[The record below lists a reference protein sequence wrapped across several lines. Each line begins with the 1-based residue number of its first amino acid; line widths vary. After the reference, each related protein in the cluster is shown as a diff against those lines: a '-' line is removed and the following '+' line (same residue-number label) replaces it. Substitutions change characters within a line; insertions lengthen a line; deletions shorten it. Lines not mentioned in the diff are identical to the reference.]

1 MRFARRLHSI
11 QDPRWEDA
19 YIDYVQLKEQLKSHN
34 AEDKESTT
42 LTLLRS
48 TEECVEL
55 FLRRQFQIVIDTT
68 ENLMSNFTASHTAF
82 DSAQPAPHKEC
93 LQEISRFIVRLDLF
107 AKVNRDIVRRIL
119 VKLRTTHDSELSQI
133 LYARPWLRKLAQL
146 NDIVKATQEKSTAIL
161 DSYEYDIPSHTFP
174 IDAMGRHALHYA
186 AAYGHQDICVHILQS
201 RDYTVCLQPDAFGDT
216 PLLLAVLSGHASIV
230 RFFLSRFPPGE
241 YHAPTDLDDP
251 RARLLSLAIESGH
264 TESPLYRAARRGY
277 GDLVKLLV
285 GAGVDSNAME
295 NTSQWTPLIVA
306 SVYGHSHLVKDLKAA
321 GVNTT
326 HLDRR
331 GWSAVDHASYRGFPK
346 IVEALGSTRAQPRS
360 AIPSRSST
368 IGLQCP
374 DASAPTVT
382 LDRHTQGVQS
392 NGDAEL
398 SHLFVNKYLPKT
410 LPESDLFL
418 EVLASECKEKY
429 RIYLPIT
436 EDLDNLPWHFSTR
449 APDSVRLTFRISRS
463 ASRDANRNAVLCS
476 GIALLK
482 SLKGNLRQRVE
493 TVGRDHTISLVD
505 ESGTHAG
512 DIDFHFLFCHPFRPE
527 SDIPVQQ
534 QMRSLKPTGIG
545 GHRGMGQNNKN
556 HENLQ
561 IGENTLQS
569 FESAT
574 KLGADF
580 IEFDVQVTKD
590 LVPVIYHDFLVS
602 ETGTDAPMHTLSTAQ
617 FMELSRQQSAQVKD
631 ALSRRLP
638 WDERARPL
646 FPTRRRTQSLN
657 APLEN
662 GTHCLFERMEHT
674 FEYKLTGLKGNTRSS
689 SIHDPFITLSQL
701 LESSPQS
708 VHFDIE
714 LKYPMLFEMD
724 DWKMCPYHMD
734 LNLFTDTILQVLF
747 KHGQDR
753 HIFLSS
759 FSPDLCIMLA
769 TKQKTYPVL
778 FLNDSSNWPTG
789 DPRALSLQSAV
800 HFARR
805 WELQGVIMASEP
817 FISAP
822 KLIKFVQ
829 DQRLFCASYGN
840 LNDDPECAKIQA
852 DAGIDA
858 IIVNK
863 VNLITKVLR
872 E

>member
-1 MRFARRLHSI
+1 M
-11 QDPRWEDA
+11 
-19 YIDYVQLKEQLKSHN
+19 N
-34 AEDKESTT
+34 
-42 LTLLRS
+42 
-48 TEECVEL
+48 
-55 FLRRQFQIVIDTT
+55 
-68 ENLMSNFTASHTAF
+68 NFTASHTAF

-93 LQEISRFIVRLDLF
+93 LQELSRFIVRLDLF

-119 VKLRTTHDSELSQI
+119 VKLRTTHDSEPSQI

-174 IDAMGRHALHYA
+174 TDAMGRHALHYA

-216 PLLLAVLSGHASIV
+216 PLLLADLSGHAAIA
-230 RFFLSRFPPGE
+230 RFFLSRYPPGE

-264 TESPLYRAARRGY
+264 TEVAKLLIEAKWGLEFLGHRGQSPLYRAARRGY

-346 IVEALGSTRAQPRS
+346 IAEALGSTRAQPCS

-374 DASAPTVT
+374 DASAPTVA
-382 LDRHTQGVQS
+382 LDRHTQRVQS
-392 NGDAEL
+392 NAGAEL
-398 SHLFVNKYLPKT
+398 SHLFVSIGSFDLHRDCKGIDIQPYLDKYLPKT

-449 APDSVRLTFRISRS
+449 APDSVRLTFRILRS

-482 SLKGNLRQRVE
+482 SLKGDLRQRVE

-545 GHRGMGQNNKN
+545 GHRG
-556 HENLQ
+556 
-561 IGENTLQS
+561 
-569 FESAT
+569 AY
-574 KLGADF
+574 LGHY
-580 IEFDVQVTKD
+580 I
-590 LVPVIYHDFLVS
+590 IYH
-602 ETGTDAPMHTLSTAQ
+602 Q
-617 FMELSRQQSAQVKD
+617 
-631 ALSRRLP
+631 
-638 WDERARPL
+638 
-646 FPTRRRTQSLN
+646 
-657 APLEN
+657 PLEFN
-662 GTHCLFERMEHT
+662 
-674 FEYKLTGLKGNTRSS
+674 
-689 SIHDPFITLSQL
+689 
-701 LESSPQS
+701 
-708 VHFDIE
+708 
-714 LKYPMLFEMD
+714 
-724 DWKMCPYHMD
+724 
-734 LNLFTDTILQVLF
+734 
-747 KHGQDR
+747 
-753 HIFLSS
+753 
-759 FSPDLCIMLA
+759 
-769 TKQKTYPVL
+769 
-778 FLNDSSNWPTG
+778 
-789 DPRALSLQSAV
+789 
-800 HFARR
+800 
-805 WELQGVIMASEP
+805 
-817 FISAP
+817 
-822 KLIKFVQ
+822 
-829 DQRLFCASYGN
+829 
-840 LNDDPECAKIQA
+840 
-852 DAGIDA
+852 
-858 IIVNK
+858 
-863 VNLITKVLR
+863 
-872 E
+872 